1 MVENIIK
8 DPAEFVI
15 TSELFNRYE
24 KNPLL
29 TSAEW
34 PYRTNAVFNAGAV
47 RIKDETILLVRIE
60 DMRGFSHLT
69 IARSKD
75 GKTDWKIDDHPTL
88 KPQPDVYPEEVWGIE
103 DPRIM
108 YLEERREYAITYT
121 AYSYGGPLVSLAM
134 TEDFQSFNKMGS
146 IMPPED
152 KDASLFPYKF
162 KGRWALIHRPVAIY
176 RGSSG
181 HIWISYSPDLK
192 HWGDHKII
200 LKARAGGWWDADK
213 IGLGPPPIETS
224 EGWLIIYHG
233 IKRTAS
239 GSIYRLGLALLDLEN
254 PEKVLHRS
262 NEWVFGPRMIYER
275 IGDVPSVTF
284 PCGTVLDKS
293 KNELLLYYGAA
304 DTTICLA
311 IGKIDEI
318 LEYILSCPRG

>member
-1 MVENIIK
+1 VVETIK
-8 DPAEFVI
+8 DPTEYVI

-24 KNPLL
+24 KNPIL

-34 PYRTNAVFNAGAV
+34 PYRANAVLNAGAV
-47 RIKDETILLVRIE
+47 QIEDETLLLVRVE
-60 DMRGFSHLT
+60 DMCGFSHLT

-75 GKTDWKIDDHPTL
+75 GKTDWKIDDHPAL
-88 KPQPDVYPEEVWGIE
+88 ELQPDVYPEEVWGIE

-162 KGRWALIHRPVAIY
+162 KGRWALIHRPVPIY
-176 RGSSG
+176 RGPSG

-224 EGWLIIYHG
+224 EGWLVIYHG

-239 GSIYRLGLALLDLEN
+239 GSLYRLGLALLDLEN
-254 PEKVLHRS
+254 PEKVLRRS

-275 IGDVPSVTF
+275 IGDVPGVTF
-284 PCGTVLDKS
+284 PCGAVLDKS

-311 IGKIDEI
+311 IGKIDDI